1 MRQIR
6 NKKTSK
12 GWILLQSALL
22 SVFLLMAGADPAA
35 AADGG
40 HYFIYYLNYEETA
53 LESMP
58 YIPSEETGEFMLQDL
73 MIRLNERERS
83 TQGSSLL
90 PGEVQ
95 INSFTIEGQTL
106 NLEFN
111 EAYLQMKPGREILTR
126 AGIVRTF
133 LQIPQ
138 ITGVRIMIGREE
150 LTDHQGDP
158 VGIMNLSDFVD
169 ISGSDSDPYRYDS
182 FSLYFTDKKG
192 KKLLEETRNV
202 YYRRSIPRERVI
214 LEQLAKGPMEKE
226 HYPTIPENTVVN
238 SVRVFDRV
246 CYVDLGS
253 TFVDYAL
260 SIREKTIAASVAN
273 SLIAGGA
280 VDEVQIRVEGDDH
293 ARLGDLSLY
302 RFFKWN
308 EELLPVEEE

>member
-1 MRQIR
+1 MGRLRKEINTTGR
-6 NKKTSK
+6 TLCRT
-12 GWILLQSALL
+12 ILTG
-22 SVFLLMAGADPAA
+22 VFLLCVCVTPAA

-53 LESMP
+53 LESKP
-58 YIPSEETGEFMLQDL
+58 YIPSDESGEFMLQDL

-83 TQGSSLL
+83 TQGASLL

-95 INSFTIEGQTL
+95 INSFAIEGQTL

-111 EAYLQMKPGREILTR
+111 EAYLQMDAGRELLTR

-133 LQIPQ
+133 LQVPQ
-138 ITGVRIMIGREE
+138 ITGVRIQIGRDE
-150 LTDHQGDP
+150 LTDHRGNP
-158 VGIMNLSDFVD
+158 VGVMNLSDFVD

-192 KKLLEETRNV
+192 KRLLEERRNV
-202 YYRRSIPRERVI
+202 YYRRSIPREKVI

-246 CYVDLGS
+246 CYVDFGS
-253 TFVDYAL
+253 TFLDYVL
-260 SIREKTIAASVAN
+260 PIREKTIAASVAN
-273 SLIAGGA
+273 SLIAGGS

-293 ARLGDLSLY
+293 AQLGDLPLY
-302 RFFKWN
+302 RFFSWN
-308 EELLPVEEE
+308 EELIPVEED